1 MERPCRKPHRL
12 QSFDYS
18 TPGAYFITI
27 CTKDRKCI
35 FWETVGASIARPQT
49 PSLSP
54 WGKIADTAIQHISS
68 HYPAVSVDHYAVMP
82 NHIHLLLQIHSD
94 PDGRA
99 MPAPTI
105 SIVVQQLKGIITK
118 QICQS
123 VWQKLFYDHV
133 IRDQRDYDE
142 IWKYIDGNPSKWEED
157 CFYSQ

>member
-1 MERPCRKPHRL
+1 
-12 QSFDYS
+12 
-18 TPGAYFITI
+18 
-27 CTKDRKCI
+27 
-35 FWETVGASIARPQT
+35 
-49 PSLSP
+49 
-54 WGKIADTAIQHISS
+54 
-68 HYPAVSVDHYAVMP
+68 
-82 NHIHLLLQIHSD
+82 
-94 PDGRA
+94 

-118 QICQS
+118 QIGQS